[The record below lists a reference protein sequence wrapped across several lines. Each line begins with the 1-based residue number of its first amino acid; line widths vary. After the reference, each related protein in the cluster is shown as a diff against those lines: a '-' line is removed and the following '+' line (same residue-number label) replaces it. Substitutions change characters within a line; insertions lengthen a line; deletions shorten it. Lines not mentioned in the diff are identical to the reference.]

1 MLDPN
6 EYEITSEELQEAR
19 QAASE
24 PEASSEQTEQPTP
37 EAQPAE
43 GQVEQQ
49 VESSEPVVV
58 EDELPEKFRGKSAAE
73 IAKSAQEA
81 ERRMHEIASER
92 AFERKRAEEY
102 EARLR
107 EMQSQYQQSQSQP
120 DPVEEIEKLWEADP
134 KEAVKKVYQ
143 KLQEKQDLTVRQL
156 EQQRRAQDA
165 AEYYSKSRTEN
176 PDFAEREIDMQEQAK
191 RFGHLLRGELATSKE
206 TIELLYLA
214 ARGARV
220 DDYSKA
226 AIEKATKKQT
236 LIKEEKRKAAS
247 ETAVSK
253 GDVISFS
260 EPEDFS
266 SMSRKQQQEELRK
279 MRQAL
284 K

>member
-1 MLDPN
+1 MSDPN
-6 EYEITSEELQEAR
+6 EYEITSDDLQEAR
-19 QAASE
+19 KAASE
-24 PEASSEQTEQPTP
+24 PEASNEQTEQPTP
-37 EAQPAE
+37 EVQPTE

-49 VESSEPVVV
+49 VESSEPVVI

-107 EMQSQYQQSQSQP
+107 EMQSQQQLVQS
-120 DPVEEIEKLWEADP
+120 DPLEEIEKLWEADP

-143 KLQEKQDLTVRQL
+143 KAREGQELTRRQL
-156 EQQRRAQDA
+156 EQERRAQDA
-165 AEYYSKSRTEN
+165 AEYYSKSRVEN
-176 PDFAEREIDMQEQAK
+176 PDFAEREVDMQEQAK

-260 EPEDFS
+260 ETEDFS

>member
-1 MLDPN
+1 MSDPN
-6 EYEITSEELQEAR
+6 EYEITSDDLQEAR
-19 QAASE
+19 KAASE
-24 PEASSEQTEQPTP
+24 PEASNEQTEQPTP
-37 EAQPAE
+37 EVQPTE

-49 VESSEPVVV
+49 VESSEPVVI

-107 EMQSQYQQSQSQP
+107 EMQSQQQLVQS
-120 DPVEEIEKLWEADP
+120 DPLEEIEKLWEADP

-143 KLQEKQDLTVRQL
+143 KAREGQDLTRRQL
-156 EQQRRAQDA
+156 EQERRAQDA
-165 AEYYSKSRTEN
+165 AEYYSKSRVEN
-176 PDFAEREIDMQEQAK
+176 PDFAEREVDMQEQAK

-260 EPEDFS
+260 ETEDFS

>member
-1 MLDPN
+1 MSDPN
-6 EYEITSEELQEAR
+6 EYEITSDDLQEAR
-19 QAASE
+19 KAASE
-24 PEASSEQTEQPTP
+24 PEASNEQTEQPTP
-37 EAQPAE
+37 EVQPTE

-107 EMQSQYQQSQSQP
+107 EMQSQQQLVQS
-120 DPVEEIEKLWEADP
+120 DPLEEIEKLWEADP

-143 KLQEKQDLTVRQL
+143 KAREGQELTRRQL
-156 EQQRRAQDA
+156 EQERRAQDA
-165 AEYYSKSRTEN
+165 AEYYSKSRVEN
-176 PDFAEREIDMQEQAK
+176 PDFAEREVDMQEQAK

-260 EPEDFS
+260 ETEDFS